1 MFQDKIKICQGN
13 WTFEKKEKKEKVKN
27 QKKKKKKANQWNADG
42 TCCTGQFV

>member
-27 QKKKKKKANQWNADG
+27 QKKKKKSKSKVLNG
-42 TCCTGQFV
+42 TTILMDL

>member
-27 QKKKKKKANQWNADG
+27 QKKKKKKAKVK
-42 TCCTGQFV
+42 CLTGQPF

>member
-27 QKKKKKKANQWNADG
+27 QKKKKKAKVK
-42 TCCTGQFV
+42 CLTGQPF